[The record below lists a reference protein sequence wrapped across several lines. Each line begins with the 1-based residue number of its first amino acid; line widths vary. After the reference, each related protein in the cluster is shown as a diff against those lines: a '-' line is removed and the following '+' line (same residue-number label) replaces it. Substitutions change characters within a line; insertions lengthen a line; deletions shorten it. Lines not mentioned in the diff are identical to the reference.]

1 MTLAEPGEAVG
12 VIAAQS
18 MGSLTAF
25 RAAFKSNGKKELKEI
40 GHLKDLGYIINI
52 INIHIYIY
60 IYICYIYLYIHMFTV
75 GIQTW
80 GVGVGLHCLFIERR
94 LADGV
99 RNLLHRDTEQQ
110 RNSPSHPSFVL
121 RRFHLSYFHT

>member
-52 INIHIYIY
+52 HTYIY
-60 IYICYIYLYIHMFTV
+60 IFFIFLYTHVYSKYSNLGGWCWPTLP
-75 GIQTW
+75 
-80 GVGVGLHCLFIERR
+80 LH
-94 LADGV
+94 
-99 RNLLHRDTEQQ
+99 
-110 RNSPSHPSFVL
+110 
-121 RRFHLSYFHT
+121 

>member
-52 INIHIYIY
+52 HTYIY
-60 IYICYIYLYIHMFTV
+60 IYITYIFIFLYTHVYSKYSNLGGGLAYTASSLIGKV
-75 GIQTW
+75 GW
-80 GVGVGLHCLFIERR
+80 GALEFPK
-94 LADGV
+94 D
-99 RNLLHRDTEQQ
+99 
-110 RNSPSHPSFVL
+110 S
-121 RRFHLSYFHT
+121 

>member
-52 INIHIYIY
+52 HTYIY
-60 IYICYIYLYIHMFTV
+60 IYYIYFYIFIYT
-75 GIQTW
+75 
-80 GVGVGLHCLFIERR
+80 CL
-94 LADGV
+94 
-99 RNLLHRDTEQQ
+99 Q
-110 RNSPSHPSFVL
+110 
-121 RRFHLSYFHT
+121 

>member
-52 INIHIYIY
+52 HTYIY
-60 IYICYIYLYIHMFTV
+60 ILHIFLYFYIHMFTV
-75 GIQTW
+75 SIQTW
-80 GVGVGLHCLFIERR
+80 GAGWPTRPLH
-94 LADGV
+94 
-99 RNLLHRDTEQQ
+99 
-110 RNSPSHPSFVL
+110 
-121 RRFHLSYFHT
+121 